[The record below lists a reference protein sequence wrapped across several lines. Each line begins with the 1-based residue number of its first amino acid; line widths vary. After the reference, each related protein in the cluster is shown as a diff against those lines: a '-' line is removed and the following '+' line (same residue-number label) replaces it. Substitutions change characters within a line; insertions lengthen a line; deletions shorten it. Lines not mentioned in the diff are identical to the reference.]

1 MKSFLAI
8 GELLWD
14 LLPDGRQ
21 LGGAPAN
28 FAFRLK
34 ELGNEVILVSKL
46 GADELGD
53 QARMLLENNGLPS
66 EFIQTDLHHPT
77 GTVNVFF
84 DEDKNPSYHI
94 NTGAAYDFIECTEPL
109 TEAVKKTDCIA
120 YGTLAQ
126 RSTITKNTINDLIR
140 LGTNAIKFYDI
151 NLRKDCF
158 TKESIESSLTHAD
171 IAKLNHHELAALAEM
186 FSFSNGSIV
195 EIGKQLVRQF
205 NLTLCLVTFEAAG
218 ALAIADDGKV
228 VYSPGY
234 HIELEDALGAGD
246 AFSAAFLHAYFQG
259 KSIAESLEA
268 SNVHGAMAAMQKGA
282 MQPMDLNLL
291 NTIKAKTFKR
301 VEHPDLIFYKVDE
314 KDMYMAS
321 HFKKS

>member
-53 QARMLLENNGLPS
+53 EARMLLEDHGLPS
-66 EFIQTDLHHPT
+66 EFIQTDFHHPT

-84 DEDKNPSYHI
+84 DEEKNPSYHI

-126 RSTITKNTINDLIR
+126 RSTITKNTINDIIR

-171 IAKLNHHELAALAEM
+171 IAKLNHHELNAISEM
-186 FSFSNGSIV
+186 FSFSTRSIV
-195 EIGKQLVRQF
+195 EMGKQLVHQF
-205 NLTLCLVTFEAAG
+205 NLSLCLVTFESSG
-218 ALAIADDGKV
+218 ALAIADDGQII
-228 VYSPGY
+228 YSPGY
-234 HIELEDALGAGD
+234 QIKLEDALGAGD
-246 AFSAAFLHAYFQG
+246 AFSAAFLHSYFQG
-259 KSIAESLEA
+259 KDIGEALEA

-282 MQPMDLNLL
+282 MQLLDLNLL
-291 NTIKAKTFKR
+291 NSIKANTFKR
-301 VEHPDLIFYKVDE
+301 VEHPDLIAYKVND
-314 KDMYMAS
+314 
-321 HFKKS
+321 KKMHTSSYFRKL